1 LTENNIIDTSQLVQ
15 IDKVYPVPYNPNYMP
30 NEMFEALKE
39 NIQNNGLIGSI
50 LCREHPTKKDAYEI
64 IDGEHRWKACKELG
78 YTEISIIKL
87 DYNDIN
93 AAIQLIRFNREKGYF
108 DHEKLQKL
116 VNDLISKTNK
126 ALIKNKLHLEN
137 QEFNELLYEQTQRIQ
152 KKVQENVK
160 SQVDEYTNLFKQP
173 EKQPPIIPNTENTEE
188 TPMILN
194 KTTTEPRTKI
204 PYNPRCTAPTTC
216 QCKYRK

>member
-50 LCREHPTKKDAYEI
+50 LVRLHPTKKDAYEI

-108 DHEKLQKL
+108 DHGKLQKL
-116 VNDLISKTNK
+116 VNDLIGKTNK
-126 ALIKNKLHLEN
+126 ALVKNKLHLQN
-137 QEFNELLYEQTQRIQ
+137 HEFNELLYEQTERVQ
-152 KKVQENVK
+152 KKVSENVK
-160 SQVDEYTNLFKQP
+160 SRVNEYTNLFKEP
-173 EKQPPIIPNTENTEE
+173 GKKTAIIPNTENEEE
-188 TPMILN
+188 TSMILN
-194 KTTTEPRTKI
+194 NTQAEPRTKI
-204 PYNPRCTAPTTC
+204 PYNPRCTAPTSC
-216 QCKYRK
+216 QCKYRR

>member
-1 LTENNIIDTSQLVQ
+1 
-15 IDKVYPVPYNPNYMP
+15 MP
-30 NEMFEALKE
+30 DEMYKALKE

-78 YTEISIIKL
+78 YTKISIILL

-116 VNDLISKTNK
+116 VNDLIKKTNK

-137 QEFNELLYEQTQRIQ
+137 KEFNDLLYKQTVRVQ
-152 KKVQENVK
+152 KKVEEDVK
-160 SQVDEYTNLFKQP
+160 SQINEYTNLFKEP
-173 EKQPPIIPNTENTEE
+173 EKNPAIIQESEPYRK

-194 KTTTEPRTKI
+194 KTNTEPRSKI
-204 PYNPRCTAPTTC
+204 PYNPRCTAPTSC